1 MTHTRFLAR
10 PRLACLLALFAG
22 SGAFS
27 LFAQAPP
34 PVPTPAAAGG
44 VIVITGGPGRK
55 MPVSVPPLLAP
66 GVAALQSKIADPF
79 TATLR
84 ADLDYSAAFVVTD
97 AKNDPAG
104 SRDVTT
110 SEASNRWLSTGAE
123 ILVDTRGDVAGDRVS
138 VEARVWDL
146 KSRKMIFGRRYS
158 GGAGYVERIAH
169 TLANDILKELTGQ
182 PGSFLSTILF
192 VSDRDGAGNKE
203 LYAMDFDG
211 RSPRRLTTHR
221 ALVLNPDAHA
231 GKVVFTS
238 YVKRYPQIW
247 IMNAD
252 GSGQK
257 EVASG
262 LELNA
267 SPALSPDGSQ
277 IAFAGSAKGNPD
289 IYVMNAAG
297 GGLRRLTSTRSLEA
311 SPDWSPTGRQILY
324 TSDQTGNPQIW
335 VMDAE
340 GTNQRRMTFA
350 GNWNDEAAWSP
361 KGDKIAF
368 ACRNEGD
375 FNICVMDFA
384 TGNTVQLTGEGSND
398 HPAWSPDGT
407 KIVYQSRRG
416 GGGPYQVYT
425 MDAQDGKNKRQLTT
439 GGSNMQPVWLP

>member
-1 MTHTRFLAR
+1 MTTTRIRFFPGFSAGL
-10 PRLACLLALFAG
+10 LLLAFA
-22 SGAFS
+22 AAAA
-27 LFAQAPP
+27 AQPTPP
-34 PVPTPAAAGG
+34 PPTPVGGG
-44 VIVITGGPGRK
+44 VIVITGGAGRR
-55 MPVSVPPLLAP
+55 MPISIPPLLAP
-66 GVAALQSKIADPF
+66 GVAALQSRISDPF

-84 ADLDYSAAFVVTD
+84 ADLDYSSAFVVTD
-97 AKNDPAG
+97 ARNDPAG

-110 SEASNRWLSTGAE
+110 QEGASRWLATGAE
-123 ILVDTRGDVAGDRVS
+123 IMVDTRGDVAGDRVS
-138 VEARVWDL
+138 VEARIWDL

-158 GGAGYVERIAH
+158 GGVSYVERIAH

-182 PGSFLSTILF
+182 PGMFLSTILF
-192 VSDRDGAGNKE
+192 VSDRDGGGNKE

-211 RSPRRLTTHR
+211 RSPRRLTNQRT
-221 ALVLNPDAHA
+221 LILNPDARA

-238 YVKRYPQIW
+238 YVRRYPQIW
-247 IMNAD
+247 MMNAD
-252 GSGQK
+252 GGGQH
-257 EVASG
+257 EIRTG

-267 SPALSPDGSQ
+267 SPALSPDGNQ
-277 IAFAGSAKGNPD
+277 IAFAGSAKGNAD
-289 IYVMNAAG
+289 IYVVGAAG
-297 GGLRRLTSTRSLEA
+297 GTSRRLTSTHALEA
-311 SPDWSPTGRQILY
+311 SPDWSPSGRQILY
-324 TSDQTGNPQIW
+324 TSDQTGSPQIW

-384 TGNTVQLTGEGSND
+384 TGNTIQLTSEGSND

-416 GGGPYQVYT
+416 GSGPYQIYT
-425 MDAQDGKNKRQLTT
+425 MDAQDGKNKRQLTNSA
-439 GGSNMQPVWLP
+439 SNIQPVWLP